1 MKKAFMM
8 KVYPDK
14 QQEYEQRHVQLWPE
28 MRQML
33 KEHGAISYSI
43 FLEKETSQLFAYL
56 EIEDEQR
63 WRETAATEINQKWW
77 SYMADLMETNAD
89 HSPVVTDLVSVFEL

>member
-1 MKKAFMM
+1 VKKAFMM